1 MQRSPFRWTCIFAPL
16 LMLAVAASPAFAD
29 GKMYDY
35 TKGDANKSVTV
46 EQLGIITIRLP
57 VQMGTGYSWE
67 VVSLPDALVQK
78 GVLTEGGGLPGGP
91 DVEVFRFRAK
101 KKGSGK
107 LVLAH
112 VRPWEQN
119 TPPEE
124 TFTLT
129 ITVE

>member
-1 MQRSPFRWTCIFAPL
+1 MQRSPSRLTCLFAL
-16 LMLAVAASPAFAD
+16 VLTLAAASSALAG
-29 GKMYDY
+29 GKTYDY
-35 TKGDANKSVTV
+35 TKGDANKGVTV

-67 VVSLPDALVQK
+67 VVSLPDSLVQK
-78 GVLTEGGGLPGGP
+78 GVTAEGGGLPGGP
-91 DVEVFRFRAK
+91 EVEVFRFRAK
-101 KKGSGK
+101 KKGVGK
-107 LVLAH
+107 LILAH

-129 ITVE
+129 ITVQ

>member
-1 MQRSPFRWTCIFAPL
+1 MQRSPSRWTCLFAL
-16 LMLAVAASPAFAD
+16 VLTLAIASSALAG
-29 GKMYDY
+29 GKSYEY
-35 TKGDANKSVTV
+35 TKADADKTVTV
-46 EQLGIITIRLP
+46 EELGTITIRLP

-78 GVLTEGGGLPGGP
+78 GVATEGGGLPGGP
-91 DVEVFRFRAK
+91 GVEVFRFRAK

-107 LVLAH
+107 LTLAH

-119 TPPEE
+119 KPPEE

-129 ITVE
+129 VTVE